1 MIENIIN
8 LLEIA
13 KQEKQTGEYAAIALG
28 KNKYPESVREAYNTF
43 RQELWQQT
51 K

>member
-13 KQEKQTGEYAAIALG
+13 KQEKQTGEYTAIALG
-28 KNKYPESVREAYNTF
+28 KNKYPESVREAYNIF
-43 RQELWQQT
+43 RQELWQQ
-51 K
+51 KK

>member
-1 MIENIIN
+1 MIENILN

-13 KQEKQTGEYAAIALG
+13 KQNKTTGQYTAIALG
-28 KNKYPESVREAYNTF
+28 KNKFPESIKEAYNIF
-43 RQELWQQT
+43 KQELWQQN

>member
-13 KQEKQTGEYAAIALG
+13 KEEKQTGEYTAIALG
-28 KNKYPESVREAYNTF
+28 KNKYPESVREAYNIF
-43 RQELWQQT
+43 RQELWQQ
-51 K
+51 KK

>member
-13 KQEKQTGEYAAIALG
+13 KEEKQTGKYTAIALG
-28 KNKYPESVREAYNTF
+28 KNKLPESVREAFNIF
-43 RQELWQQT
+43 RQELWQRN

>member
-1 MIENIIN
+1 MIENILN

-13 KQEKQTGEYAAIALG
+13 KQQKKTGDYTAIALG
-28 KNKYPESVREAYNTF
+28 KNKYPESVKEAYRIFKT
-43 RQELWQQT
+43 ELWHNE

>member
-1 MIENIIN
+1 MIENILN

-13 KQEKQTGEYAAIALG
+13 KQTKQTGEHTAIALG
-28 KNKYPESVREAYNTF
+28 KNKYPESVREAYNIFKT
-43 RQELWQQT
+43 ELWHNE

>member
-13 KQEKQTGEYAAIALG
+13 KQEKQTGKYTTIALG
-28 KNKYPESVREAYNTF
+28 KNKYPESVREAFNIF
-43 RQELWQQT
+43 RQELWQQ
-51 K
+51 KK

>member
-1 MIENIIN
+1 MIENILK

-13 KQEKQTGEYAAIALG
+13 KQNKQTGKYTAIALG
-28 KNKYPESVREAYNTF
+28 KNKYPEGVREAYNIF
-43 RQELWQQT
+43 KQELWQQN

>member
-1 MIENIIN
+1 MIENILN

-13 KQEKQTGEYAAIALG
+13 KQNKTTGQYTAIALG
-28 KNKYPESVREAYNTF
+28 KNKYPESVREAYNIFKT
-43 RQELWQQT
+43 ELWHNE

>member
-1 MIENIIN
+1 MIENILN

-13 KQEKQTGEYAAIALG
+13 KKNKHSGEYIAIALG
-28 KNKYPESVREAYNTF
+28 KNKYPESVREAYNIF
-43 RQELWQQT
+43 KRELWHNE

>member
-13 KQEKQTGEYAAIALG
+13 KQEKQTGEYTAIALG
-28 KNKYPESVREAYNTF
+28 KNKLPESVREAFNIF
-43 RQELWQQT
+43 RQELWQQ
-51 K
+51 KK

>member
-13 KQEKQTGEYAAIALG
+13 KQKKQTGEYTTIDLG
-28 KNKYPESVREAYNTF
+28 KNKYPESVREAFNIF
-43 RQELWQQT
+43 RQELWQQ
-51 K
+51 KK

>member
-13 KQEKQTGEYAAIALG
+13 KQEKQTGEYTAIALG
-28 KNKYPESVREAYNTF
+28 KNKLPESVREAFNIF
-43 RQELWQQT
+43 RQELWQRN

>member
-1 MIENIIN
+1 MIENILN

-13 KQEKQTGEYAAIALG
+13 KQNKTTGDYTAIALG
-28 KNKYPESVREAYNTF
+28 KNKYPESVREAYKIF
-43 RQELWQQT
+43 KQELWHNE

>member
-1 MIENIIN
+1 MIQNIIQ

-13 KQEKQTGEYAAIALG
+13 KQEKVRNKTIDIALG
-28 KNKYPESVREAYNTF
+28 KYKFPESIKEGYE
-43 RQELWQQT
+43 QYKKGLWQ

>member
-13 KQEKQTGEYAAIALG
+13 KQEKQTGEYTAIALG
-28 KNKYPESVREAYNTF
+28 KNKYPESVREAFNIF
-43 RQELWQQT
+43 RQELWQQ
-51 K
+51 KK